1 MFRSPR
7 SMKRVVQ
14 PELLDALAADD
25 PRAIHSR
32 RDLRRLNA
40 CMGNA
45 AIAARALRSIFPD
58 SLPRQIIEIGAGD
71 GAFLLSVARA
81 LAMSASRERR
91 FPADHEPGSALLV
104 DRKNLLG
111 LETQKRFAGLNWSA
125 RALQADVFEFLE
137 NGAPIADVVMANLF
151 LHHFLPESLDRL
163 FRSVRR
169 KARVLIAIEPRR
181 SRPALLFSR
190 LVGLIGCNSVTR
202 HDAVA
207 SVRAGF
213 TGRELSALWPERDG
227 WRVTEQPAGPFSHLF
242 VACGKIDA

>member
-1 MFRSPR
+1 
-7 SMKRVVQ
+7 MKRVVQ
-14 PELLDALAADD
+14 PELLDALATDD

-45 AIAARALRSIFPD
+45 AIAARALRNIFLTSP
-58 SLPRQIIEIGAGD
+58 PRHIVDIGAGD
-71 GAFLLSVARA
+71 GVFLLNVARA
-81 LAMSASRERR
+81 LSPSGERGQRFTSRR
-91 FPADHEPGSALLV
+91 EPGSALLV
-104 DRKNLLG
+104 DQQSLLG
-111 LETQKRFAGLNWSA
+111 VETQKDFARFNWTA
-125 RALQADVFEFLE
+125 RAWQGDVFEFFE
-137 NGAPIADVVMANLF
+137 NGAPAVDVVIANLF
-151 LHHFLPESLDRL
+151 LHHFLPESLSTL
-163 FRSVRR
+163 FQAVRR
-169 KARVLIAIEPRR
+169 KTQVLVAIEPRR

-213 TGRELSALWPERDG
+213 TGRELSALWPDRDG

-242 VACGKIDA
+242 VACRKN